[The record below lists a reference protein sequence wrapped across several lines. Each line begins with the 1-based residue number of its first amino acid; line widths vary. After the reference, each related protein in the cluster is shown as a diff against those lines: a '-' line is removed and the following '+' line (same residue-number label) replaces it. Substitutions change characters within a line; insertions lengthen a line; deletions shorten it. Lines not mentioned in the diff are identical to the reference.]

1 MRNKKTFVSFVL
13 VGVTAVAVLW
23 GQSEWKVRQLS
34 QPQAHL
40 NARPVPPQLRAAWPA
55 QNQQLAQLWLARQ
68 ERDVTPEL
76 LVLLKS
82 SQHPDIRRR
91 TVRALGRLEKS
102 ATLAP
107 LQTWQKTLTPAEQE
121 ALSPTLPLAIGR
133 IQSHDLTGQK
143 KLDAVAKSV
152 GLSWGEIVRLSQ
164 KVNAPKAYAQGTPA
178 DQIVDEI
185 VDVLYSMGRKEQ
197 DTKALSEDLSLSSA
211 QSILVKVGNLPV
223 ERQANALID
232 YISQKVEVEGNDDS
246 DLAYK
251 YLLAL
256 PDSSRFL
263 LMWLQDFHIRPQF
276 YIKRHKSELPRI
288 GYGLLLRATS
298 YIQDKQVLPLLLE
311 IKSDFEPAWRKNSNP
326 NSSVEAGVYFF
337 AAQAS
342 IRAAQQ
348 RKKYQAPP
356 FP

>member
-1 MRNKKTFVSFVL
+1 MKNKKRL
-13 VGVTAVAVLW
+13 VGIGAVSVALLVTLW

-40 NARPVPPQLRAAWPA
+40 NARPVSPQLRAAWPA

-68 ERDVTPEL
+68 QRDVTPEL
-76 LVLLKS
+76 LQLLQS

-133 IQSHDLTGQK
+133 IQSHDLIGQK

-185 VDVLYSMGRKEQ
+185 VDVLYSMGRKDVSVRE
-197 DTKALSEDLSLSSA
+197 LSGMLTIPQPQKLMIESSSLPKSQEFEVEINYLSRIE
-211 QSILVKVGNLPV
+211 ILNGPNY
-223 ERQANALID
+223 ELID
-232 YISQKVEVEGNDDS
+232 HLRSFS
-246 DLAYK
+246 
-251 YLLAL
+251 
-256 PDSSRFL
+256 PDSAKVAISRL
-263 LMWLQDFHIRPQF
+263 TEM
-276 YIKRHKSELPRI
+276 KR
-288 GYGLLLRATS
+288 
-298 YIQDKQVLPLLLE
+298 
-311 IKSDFEPAWRKNSNP
+311 NP
-326 NSSVEAGVYFF
+326 NSYPKKVNYKALFIVATGNNYSPSVSVLKQFEQSSNAYWSQKARIMRLRVEAN
-337 AAQAS
+337 QAIPIVPS
-342 IRAAQQ
+342 
-348 RKKYQAPP
+348 
-356 FP
+356 